1 MLVNDINYHLPALF
15 FKRGDGEMIPATTP
29 TFIIKLKNADNYIR
43 DSVNI
48 KVYIRQQDVL
58 LVKEMKDLVID
69 AENNSIGITLTQ
81 KESSKFLYKKGN
93 IEFQVHGLLLDNET
107 AWKTYV
113 VETPVDKTLTKDL
126 IQ

>member
-1 MLVNDINYHLPALF
+1 
-15 FKRGDGEMIPATTP
+15 MIPATTP
-29 TFIIKLKNADNYIR
+29 TFIIKLKNAENYIR
-43 DSVNI
+43 NSVNI
-48 KVYIRQQDVL
+48 KVYIKQQDVL
-58 LVKEMKDLVID
+58 LIKEMEDLVID

-81 KESSKFLYKKGN
+81 KETSKFLYKKGN
-93 IEFQVHGLLLDNET
+93 IEFQVHGLLSDNQT